1 MEPKVQ
7 FSLFEGFFWGLLRT
21 NTRKRLLKKLK
32 RNPSNE
38 IRDKVRALNCEIRN
52 FYYGRTK
59 QNVRR
64 NMIPGNSKS
73 LWDAVKIAKDLNIE
87 PIPTNM
93 YGEGELL
100 THADMPDH
108 FASFFNKKVIDIM
121 NTTVIDNEI
130 YNGVKRV
137 EASDMMFMD
146 KRAIKE
152 CH

>member
-1 MEPKVQ
+1 M
-7 FSLFEGFFWGLLRT
+7 LLSHCYYQCSKNRWQ
-21 NTRKRLLKKLK
+21 
-32 RNPSNE
+32 RNQSKTFDFCNSVKE
-38 IRDKVRALNCEIRN
+38 LYRA
-52 FYYGRTK
+52 FGVTST

-121 NTTVIDNEI
+121 SATVIDNEI
-130 YNGVKRV
+130 YNGEKKV
-137 EASDMMFMD
+137 ESSDLMFMD
-146 KRAIKE
+146 KGAIKE
-152 CH
+152 CILSLKVKNSEGYRLLI